1 MINEDDLKLIVQNLL
16 NTDFGKEYL
25 KLLIQ
30 RTGVLNRS
38 INFENVNKNYFIQG
52 KNEIGNLILDD
63 ILKFAPYEY
72 KEFV

>member
-1 MINEDDLKLIVQNLL
+1 MTDDDLRLIVQNLL

-30 RTGVLNRS
+30 RSGALSHS

-52 KNEIGNLILDD
+52 KNEIGNSILND
-63 ILKFAPYEY
+63 ILKFAPNEY

>member
-1 MINEDDLKLIVQNLL
+1 MTDDDLRLIVQNLL

-38 INFENVNKNYFIQG
+38 INFDNVNKNYFIQG
-52 KNEIGNLILDD
+52 KNDIGYSILND
-63 ILKFAPYEY
+63 ILKFAPNDY